1 MAKAERSVVIAAPPE
16 KVFAV
21 IEDFA
26 KYPEFLP
33 EVKKTEVKPGPGGAT
48 DVTYTIDIKART
60 ITYTLRHNSKPPHE
74 LGWSFVRGEMMKGND
89 GAWILKPV
97 PEGTQAT
104 YRIDLK
110 LGALVPGFVEKMLAE
125 QNLPG
130 LLQHFKERIE
140 SLHGAGN
147 SA

>member
-1 MAKAERSVVIAAPPE
+1 MAKAEKSIVIAAPPE

-21 IEDFA
+21 VQDFA

-33 EVKKTEVKPGPGGAT
+33 EVKKAEVKPGAGGT
-48 DVTYTIDIKART
+48 TEVTYTIDIKART
-60 ITYTLRHNSKPPHE
+60 ITYTLRHAAKPPGE
-74 LGWSFVRGEMMKGND
+74 LSWTFVRGEMMKGND
-89 GAWILKPV
+89 GAWLLKPV
-97 PEGTQAT
+97 AEGTEAT

-110 LGALVPGFVEKMLAE
+110 LGALVPGFIEKMLAE

-130 LLQHFKERIE
+130 LLQNFKKRIE
-140 SLHGAGN
+140 ALHGSGK

>member
-1 MAKAERSVVIAAPPE
+1 MAKAERSIVIAAPPE
-16 KVFAV
+16 KVLAV

-33 EVKKTEVKPGPGGAT
+33 EVKKTEVTPGPGGT
-48 DVTYTIDIKART
+48 KDVTYTIDIKART
-60 ITYTLRHNSKPPHE
+60 ITYTLRHVSKPPSQSI
-74 LGWSFVRGEMMKGND
+74 WTFVRGEMMKGND
-89 GAWILKPV
+89 GAWILKPA
-97 PEGTQAT
+97 PGGTEAT

-110 LGALVPGFVEKMLAE
+110 LGALVPGFIEKMLAE

-130 LLQHFKERIE
+130 LLQNFKKRTEA
-140 SLHGAGN
+140 LHGSGN